1 MKIGHRQNLGRFF
14 FVLNEG
20 GKEMKDDILVR
31 GAKVHNLKNID
42 VDIQK
47 IETGKFKKGI
57 YHIQHIKFISQ

>member
-1 MKIGHRQNLGRFF
+1 MKIGHRQNLWPIF

-42 VDIQK
+42 VDIPLN
-47 IETGKFKKGI
+47 ELVA
-57 YHIQHIKFISQ
+57 ISVCPVPESPRWH